1 MAARLEP
8 AGAVLLTDSM
18 HFSKPLLRLMA
29 PMALLAVSLSWA
41 LPARADGLS
50 DLESFLRQIRQ
61 GRASFTQVV
70 TPPRRDGEAAS
81 RSKTSSG
88 SFEFLRPSR
97 FRFHYVKPFEQLI
110 VADGQTLW
118 LYDADLNQATAR
130 RQQEVLGNTPAALI
144 ATASDLKGLSGLF
157 TLANAPDADGQQWVL
172 ATPKARDGQLQSIR
186 LGFRQG
192 QLATLEMLDS
202 FGQRS
207 VMQFGPLDTQ
217 SGFKPGHF
225 AFQPPAGADVLRQ

>member
-1 MAARLEP
+1 MLK
-8 AGAVLLTDSM
+8 S
-18 HFSKPLLRLMA
+18 LLRLTRPLA
-29 PMALLAVSLSWA
+29 SLVPLALLAAALSWT

-50 DLESFLRQIRQ
+50 DLESFLRQARQ

-70 TPPRRDGEAAS
+70 SAPRRDGEAAP

-97 FRFHYVKPFEQLI
+97 FRFHYLKPFEQLI

-144 ATASDLKGLSGLF
+144 ATASDLKGLSALF

-172 ATPKARDGQLQSIR
+172 ATPKSRDGQLQSVR

-192 QLATLEMLDS
+192 QLATLEMFDS

>member
-1 MAARLEP
+1 MHLSKLVLRFATP
-8 AGAVLLTDSM
+8 VVLLVGAM
-18 HFSKPLLRLMA
+18 
-29 PMALLAVSLSWA
+29 SWA
-41 LPARADGLS
+41 AAARADGLS
-50 DLESFLRQIRQ
+50 DLETFLRETRQ

-70 TPPRRDGEAAS
+70 TPPRRDGEASA

-207 VMQFGPLDTQ
+207 VMQFGALDTQ

-225 AFQPPAGADVLRQ
+225 TFQPPAGADVLRQ

>member
-1 MAARLEP
+1 MLK
-8 AGAVLLTDSM
+8 S
-18 HFSKPLLRLMA
+18 LLRLIRPLASLA
-29 PMALLAVSLSWA
+29 PLALLAAALSWT

-50 DLESFLRQIRQ
+50 DLESFLRQARQ

-70 TPPRRDGEAAS
+70 SAPRRDGEAAP

-97 FRFHYVKPFEQLI
+97 FRFHYLKPFEQLI

-144 ATASDLKGLSGLF
+144 ATASDLKGLSALF
-157 TLANAPDADGQQWVL
+157 TLANAPDAEGQQWVQ
-172 ATPKARDGQLQSIR
+172 ATPKSRDGQLQSVR

>member
-1 MAARLEP
+1 MLK
-8 AGAVLLTDSM
+8 S
-18 HFSKPLLRLMA
+18 LLRLTRPLASLA
-29 PMALLAVSLSWA
+29 PLALLAAAISWT

-50 DLESFLRQIRQ
+50 DLESFLRQARQ

-70 TPPRRDGEAAS
+70 SAPRRDGEAAP

-97 FRFHYVKPFEQLI
+97 FRFHYLKPFEQLI

-144 ATASDLKGLSGLF
+144 ATASDLKGLSALF
-157 TLANAPDADGQQWVL
+157 TLANAPDAEGQQWVQ
-172 ATPKARDGQLQSIR
+172 ATPKSRDGQLQSVR

>member
-1 MAARLEP
+1 MLK
-8 AGAVLLTDSM
+8 S
-18 HFSKPLLRLMA
+18 LLRLTRPLASLA
-29 PMALLAVSLSWA
+29 PLALLAAAISWT

-50 DLESFLRQIRQ
+50 DLESFLRQARQ

-70 TPPRRDGEAAS
+70 SAPRRDGEAAP

-97 FRFHYVKPFEQLI
+97 FRFHYLKPFEQLI

-130 RQQEVLGNTPAALI
+130 SQQEVLGNTPAALI
-144 ATASDLKGLSGLF
+144 ATASDLKGLSALF
-157 TLANAPDADGQQWVL
+157 TLANAPDAEGQQWVQ
-172 ATPKARDGQLQSIR
+172 ATPKSRDGQLQSVR

-217 SGFKPGHF
+217 AGFKPGHF

>member
-1 MAARLEP
+1 MLK
-8 AGAVLLTDSM
+8 S
-18 HFSKPLLRLMA
+18 LLRLTRPLASLA
-29 PMALLAVSLSWA
+29 PLALLAAALSWT

-50 DLESFLRQIRQ
+50 DLESFLRQARQ

-70 TPPRRDGEAAS
+70 SAPRRDGEAAP

-97 FRFHYVKPFEQLI
+97 FRFHYLKPFEQLI

-144 ATASDLKGLSGLF
+144 ATASDLKGLSALF
-157 TLANAPDADGQQWVL
+157 TLANAPDAEGQQWVQ
-172 ATPKARDGQLQSIR
+172 ATPKSRDGQLQSVR

-217 SGFKPGHF
+217 AGFKPGHF

>member
-1 MAARLEP
+1 MLK
-8 AGAVLLTDSM
+8 S
-18 HFSKPLLRLMA
+18 LLRLTRPLASLA
-29 PMALLAVSLSWA
+29 PLALLAAALSWT

-50 DLESFLRQIRQ
+50 DLESFLRQARQ

-70 TPPRRDGEAAS
+70 SAPRRDGEAAP

-97 FRFHYVKPFEQLI
+97 FRFHYLKPFEQLI

-144 ATASDLKGLSGLF
+144 ATASDLKGLSALF

-172 ATPKARDGQLQSIR
+172 ATPKSRDGQLQSVR

-217 SGFKPGHF
+217 AGFKPGHF

>member
-1 MAARLEP
+1 MPMLK
-8 AGAVLLTDSM
+8 S
-18 HFSKPLLRLMA
+18 LLRLTRPLA
-29 PMALLAVSLSWA
+29 SLVPLALLAAALSWT

-50 DLESFLRQIRQ
+50 DLESFLRQARQ

-70 TPPRRDGEAAS
+70 SAPRRDGEAAP

-97 FRFHYVKPFEQLI
+97 FRFHYLKPFEQLI

-144 ATASDLKGLSGLF
+144 ATASDLKGLSALF

-172 ATPKARDGQLQSIR
+172 ATPKSRDGQLQSVR

-192 QLATLEMLDS
+192 QLATLEMFDS

>member
-1 MAARLEP
+1 MLK
-8 AGAVLLTDSM
+8 S
-18 HFSKPLLRLMA
+18 LLRLIRPLASLA
-29 PMALLAVSLSWA
+29 PLALLAAALSWT
-41 LPARADGLS
+41 LPARGDGLS
-50 DLESFLRQIRQ
+50 DLVSFLRQAPP

-70 TPPRRDGEAAS
+70 SAPRRDGEAAP

-97 FRFHYVKPFEQLI
+97 FRFHYLKPFEQLI

-144 ATASDLKGLSGLF
+144 ATASDLKGLSALF
-157 TLANAPDADGQQWVL
+157 TLANAPDAEGQQWVQ
-172 ATPKARDGQLQSIR
+172 ATPKSRDGQLQSVR

>member
-1 MAARLEP
+1 MLM
-8 AGAVLLTDSM
+8 LKS
-18 HFSKPLLRLMA
+18 LLRLTRPLASLA
-29 PMALLAVSLSWA
+29 PLALLAAAISWT

-50 DLESFLRQIRQ
+50 DLESFLRQARQ

-70 TPPRRDGEAAS
+70 SAPRRDGEAAP

-97 FRFHYVKPFEQLI
+97 FRFHYLKPFEQLI

-130 RQQEVLGNTPAALI
+130 SQQEVLGNTPAALI
-144 ATASDLKGLSGLF
+144 ATASDLKGLSALF
-157 TLANAPDADGQQWVL
+157 TLANAPDAEGQQWVQ
-172 ATPKARDGQLQSIR
+172 ATPKSRDGQLQSVR

-217 SGFKPGHF
+217 AGFKPGHF

>member
-1 MAARLEP
+1 MPKFLSRFARP
-8 AGAVLLTDSM
+8 QV
-18 HFSKPLLRLMA
+18 FMA
-29 PMALLAVSLSWA
+29 PLALLATALAWT
-41 LPARADGLS
+41 LPAHADGLS
-50 DLESFLRQIRQ
+50 DLESFLRQARQ

-70 TPPRRDGEAAS
+70 TPPRREGEAAA

-97 FRFHYVKPFEQLI
+97 FRFHYLKPFEQQI

-118 LYDADLNQATAR
+118 LFDADLNQVTAR
-130 RQQEVLGNTPAALI
+130 KQQEVLGNTPAALI

-172 ATPKARDGQLQSIR
+172 ATPKSRDGQLQSVR

-192 QLATLEMLDS
+192 QLATLEMLDG

-217 SGFKPGHF
+217 AGLKPGNF
-225 AFQPPAGADVLRQ
+225 AFQPPPGADLLRQ

>member
-1 MAARLEP
+1 MLK
-8 AGAVLLTDSM
+8 S
-18 HFSKPLLRLMA
+18 LLRLIRPLASLA
-29 PMALLAVSLSWA
+29 PLALLAAALSWT

-50 DLESFLRQIRQ
+50 DLESFLRQARQ

-70 TPPRRDGEAAS
+70 SAPRRDGEAAP

-97 FRFHYVKPFEQLI
+97 FRFHYLKPFEQLI

-144 ATASDLKGLSGLF
+144 ATASDLKGLSALF

-172 ATPKARDGQLQSIR
+172 ATPKSRDGQLQSVR

-207 VMQFGPLDTQ
+207 VMQFGPLDTEA
-217 SGFKPGHF
+217 GFKPGHF

>member
-1 MAARLEP
+1 
-8 AGAVLLTDSM
+8 
-18 HFSKPLLRLMA
+18 
-29 PMALLAVSLSWA
+29 MALLAGVLTWT

-50 DLESFLRQIRQ
+50 DLESFLRQTRQ

-70 TPPRRDGEAAS
+70 TPPRRDGEAVA
-81 RSKTSSG
+81 RGKTSSG

-207 VMQFGPLDTQ
+207 VMQFGALDTQ

>member
-1 MAARLEP
+1 MLK
-8 AGAVLLTDSM
+8 S
-18 HFSKPLLRLMA
+18 LLRLTRPLASLA
-29 PMALLAVSLSWA
+29 PLALLATALSWT

-50 DLESFLRQIRQ
+50 DLESFLRQARQ

-70 TPPRRDGEAAS
+70 SAPRRDGEAAP

-97 FRFHYVKPFEQLI
+97 FRFHYLKPFEQLI

-144 ATASDLKGLSGLF
+144 ATASDLKGLSALF

-172 ATPKARDGQLQSIR
+172 ATPKSRDGQLQSVR

>member
-1 MAARLEP
+1 MP
-8 AGAVLLTDSM
+8 LL
-18 HFSKPLLRLMA
+18 KPLLRLA
-29 PMALLAVSLSWA
+29 RPLASLALLALLAAALSWT

-50 DLESFLRQIRQ
+50 DLESFLRQARQ

-70 TPPRRDGEAAS
+70 SAPRRDGEAAP

-97 FRFHYVKPFEQLI
+97 FRFHYLKPFEQLI

-118 LYDADLNQATAR
+118 LYDADPNQATAR
-130 RQQEVLGNTPAALI
+130 QQQQVLGNTPAALI

-172 ATPKARDGQLQSIR
+172 ATPKSRDGQLQSVR

>member
-1 MAARLEP
+1 MLK
-8 AGAVLLTDSM
+8 S
-18 HFSKPLLRLMA
+18 LLRLTRPLA
-29 PMALLAVSLSWA
+29 PLALLAAALSWT

-50 DLESFLRQIRQ
+50 DLESFLRQARQ

-70 TPPRRDGEAAS
+70 TPPRRDGEAVA

-97 FRFHYVKPFEQLI
+97 FRFHYLKPFEQLI

-130 RQQEVLGNTPAALI
+130 SQQEVLGNTPAALI
-144 ATASDLKGLSGLF
+144 ATASDLKGLSALF
-157 TLANAPDADGQQWVL
+157 TLANAPDAEGQQWVQ
-172 ATPKARDGQLQSIR
+172 ATPKSRDGQLQSVR

-207 VMQFGPLDTQ
+207 VMQFGPLDSQ
-217 SGFKPGHF
+217 AGFKPGHF

>member
-1 MAARLEP
+1 MP
-8 AGAVLLTDSM
+8 LL
-18 HFSKPLLRLMA
+18 KPLLRLTSPLVSLA
-29 PMALLAVSLSWA
+29 PLALLAAALSWT

-50 DLESFLRQIRQ
+50 DLESFLRQARQ

-70 TPPRRDGEAAS
+70 TPPLRDGEAVA

-97 FRFHYVKPFEQLI
+97 FRFHYLKPFEQLI

-144 ATASDLKGLSGLF
+144 ATASDLKGLSALF
-157 TLANAPDADGQQWVL
+157 TLVNAPDAEGQQWVL
-172 ATPKARDGQLQSIR
+172 ATPKSRDGQLQSVR

-217 SGFKPGHF
+217 AGFKPGHF

>member
-1 MAARLEP
+1 MP
-8 AGAVLLTDSM
+8 LLKS
-18 HFSKPLLRLMA
+18 LLRLTA
-29 PMALLAVSLSWA
+29 PMALLAGVLTWT

-50 DLESFLRQIRQ
+50 DLESFLRQTRQ

-70 TPPRRDGEAAS
+70 TPPRRDGEAVA
-81 RSKTSSG
+81 RGKTSSG

-207 VMQFGPLDTQ
+207 VMQFGALDTQ

>member
-1 MAARLEP
+1 MLK
-8 AGAVLLTDSM
+8 S
-18 HFSKPLLRLMA
+18 LLRLTRPLASLA
-29 PMALLAVSLSWA
+29 PLALLAAALSST

-50 DLESFLRQIRQ
+50 DLESFLRQARQ

-70 TPPRRDGEAAS
+70 SAPRRDGEAAP

-97 FRFHYVKPFEQLI
+97 FRFHYLKPFEQLI

-144 ATASDLKGLSGLF
+144 ATASDLKGLSALF

-172 ATPKARDGQLQSIR
+172 ATPKSRDGQLQSVR

-217 SGFKPGHF
+217 AGFKPGHF

>member
-1 MAARLEP
+1 MLK
-8 AGAVLLTDSM
+8 S
-18 HFSKPLLRLMA
+18 LLRLARPLASLA
-29 PMALLAVSLSWA
+29 PLALLAAALSLT

-50 DLESFLRQIRQ
+50 DLESFLRQARQ

-70 TPPRRDGEAAS
+70 SAPRRDGEAAP

-97 FRFHYVKPFEQLI
+97 FRFHYLKPFEQLI

-144 ATASDLKGLSGLF
+144 ATASDLKGLSALF
-157 TLANAPDADGQQWVL
+157 TLANAPDAEGQQWVQ
-172 ATPKARDGQLQSIR
+172 ATPKSRDGQLQSVR

-217 SGFKPGHF
+217 AGFKPGHF

>member
-1 MAARLEP
+1 MLK
-8 AGAVLLTDSM
+8 S
-18 HFSKPLLRLMA
+18 LLRLARPLASLA
-29 PMALLAVSLSWA
+29 PLALLAAALSLT

-50 DLESFLRQIRQ
+50 DLESFLRQARQ

-70 TPPRRDGEAAS
+70 SAPRREGEATP

-97 FRFHYVKPFEQLI
+97 FRFHYLKPFEQLI

-144 ATASDLKGLSGLF
+144 ATASDLKGLSSLF
-157 TLANAPDADGQQWVL
+157 TLANAPDADGLQWVL
-172 ATPKARDGQLQSIR
+172 ATPKSRDGQLQSVR

-207 VMQFGPLDTQ
+207 VMQFGPLDTEA
-217 SGFKPGHF
+217 GFKPGHF